1 VNWRKVIPN
10 AITFSRFPLGVASA
24 VLILHD
30 HFFTSAVVFL
40 LAQATDVLDG
50 NLARRWG
57 TTSEFGRFADHLA
70 DKFLVFLMVG
80 MFLVYGLV
88 EPAFFYLIAVRDVL
102 ITSLRHAAQR
112 LGFPA
117 FLKTSKWGRRL
128 SLIFAVGFT
137 GLSLLAG
144 VQLSYSAQA
153 WLPTVWKGVKVLAWL
168 GVGVKVGFLT
178 YYLWRDRGEGVS
190 MMGKLKE
197 MLLK

>member
-1 VNWRKVIPN
+1 MNWKKVIPN

-40 LAQATDVLDG
+40 LAQATDIMDG

-102 ITSLRHAAQR
+102 ITSLRHGAQR

-137 GLSLLAG
+137 GLSVLAG
-144 VQLSYSAQA
+144 VRLSDAVKV
-153 WLPTVWKGVKVLAWL
+153 WLPIVWNGVKLLAWL
-168 GVGVKVGFLT
+168 GVGVKTGFLI
-178 YYLWRDRGEGVS
+178 YYLWRDRREGVS
-190 MMGKLKE
+190 MVGKVKE